1 MEMKILDKIMECL
14 LALLPFLRKRETAK
28 EVKEFSDLV
37 TSQYAFLMT
46 QLEKALQD
54 YFELSARVK
63 EMHAEIL
70 SLKERLMEA
79 VTERCQVRECLQ
91 RV

>member
-1 MEMKILDKIMECL
+1 MECL
-14 LALLPFLRKRETAK
+14 LALLPFLRKKGAAK
-28 EVKEFSDLV
+28 QVKEFSDLV
-37 TSQYAFLMT
+37 TSQYGFLMA

-63 EMHAEIL
+63 EMHTEIL

-79 VTERCQVRECLQ
+79 LAERCQAKECLQ

>member
-1 MEMKILDKIMECL
+1 MKKMLEKLMECL
-14 LALLPFLRKRETAK
+14 LALLPFFRNKGTAK
-28 EVKEFSDLV
+28 KMKEFCELV
-37 TSQYAFLMT
+37 TEQYAFLMS

-70 SLKERLMEA
+70 SLKDQLGKA
-79 VTERCQVRECLQ
+79 LNERCQLKECAQ
-91 RV
+91 RQ